1 MKVKTRVLIGYLFIL
16 LGIFMPLLAFTSM
29 SYREIVANKRYAAFR
44 EKEESLTDDLKK
56 YNEDVTKGD
65 ANIIDPFSN
74 EDYKG
79 YYDIKGID
87 KEEVFAYLIIPK
99 LDMKKPIYLDAT
111 YKHLDL
117 GVAQVEGTSLPLGG
131 KSTRSVIAGHRGW
144 WGDLMFYNVEKL
156 EAGDDI
162 FIDGRSGIL
171 KYKVT
176 GADDPDLW
184 EKEYGEVRISKALRR
199 IIDEK
204 ICLDN
209 FTFTSDGQGSF
220 PMFNEKNE
228 YIGLGIGKSS
238 CLLEAVKECVFKEDI
253 ALEIALRGLTTN
265 PAKILSLNNKGSIK
279 VGFDADIN
287 LLDEKTLDIDTVLA
301 LGKVMIR
308 DKKVEVLGT
317 FENN

>member
-44 EKEESLTDDLKK
+44 EKDESLTDDLKK

-162 FIDGRSGIL
+162 FIDGRSGLL

-176 GADDPDLW
+176 GQEIIDPSDW
-184 EKEYGEVRISKALRR
+184 EKVLPIEGRDMVTLLTCHPKRPPRPKRLLINAERVVEKKAEPVEKVSEERQVSYLKYGIYGVTLVGWLAFIVVFFKMIGYVREGKRR
-199 IIDEK
+199 
-204 ICLDN
+204 
-209 FTFTSDGQGSF
+209 
-220 PMFNEKNE
+220 
-228 YIGLGIGKSS
+228 
-238 CLLEAVKECVFKEDI
+238 
-253 ALEIALRGLTTN
+253 
-265 PAKILSLNNKGSIK
+265 
-279 VGFDADIN
+279 
-287 LLDEKTLDIDTVLA
+287 
-301 LGKVMIR
+301 
-308 DKKVEVLGT
+308 KKRH
-317 FENN
+317 

>member
-1 MKVKTRVLIGYLFIL
+1 
-16 LGIFMPLLAFTSM
+16 MPLLAFTSM
-29 SYREIVANKRYAAFR
+29 SYREIMANKRYAAFR
-44 EKEESLTDDLKK
+44 KKDESLTDDLKK

-162 FIDGRSGIL
+162 FIDGRSGLL

-176 GADDPDLW
+176 GQEIIDPSDW
-184 EKEYGEVRISKALRR
+184 EKVLPIEGRDMVTLLTCHPKRPPRPKRLLINAERVVEKKAEPVEKVSEERQVSYLKYAIYGVTLVGWLAFIITFFKMMAYVR
-199 IIDEK
+199 EGK
-204 ICLDN
+204 I
-209 FTFTSDGQGSF
+209 
-220 PMFNEKNE
+220 
-228 YIGLGIGKSS
+228 
-238 CLLEAVKECVFKEDI
+238 
-253 ALEIALRGLTTN
+253 R
-265 PAKILSLNNKGSIK
+265 
-279 VGFDADIN
+279 
-287 LLDEKTLDIDTVLA
+287 
-301 LGKVMIR
+301 
-308 DKKVEVLGT
+308 KKRH
-317 FENN
+317 

>member
-16 LGIFMPLLAFTSM
+16 LGIFMPLLAFSSM

-44 EKEESLTDDLKK
+44 EKDEGLTDDLKK

-144 WGDLMFYNVEKL
+144 WGDLMFYNVENL

-162 FIDGRSGIL
+162 FIDGRSGLL
-171 KYKVT
+171 KYKVK
-176 GADDPDLW
+176 GQEIIDPSDW
-184 EKEYGEVRISKALRR
+184 EKILPIEGRDMV
-199 IIDEK
+199 
-204 ICLDN
+204 
-209 FTFTSDGQGSF
+209 T
-220 PMFNEKNE
+220 
-228 YIGLGIGKSS
+228 
-238 CLLEAVKECVFKEDI
+238 LLTCHPKRPPRPKR
-253 ALEIALRGLTTN
+253 LL
-265 PAKILSLNNKGSIK
+265 
-279 VGFDADIN
+279 IN
-287 LLDEKTLDIDTVLA
+287 AERV
-301 LGKVMIR
+301 
-308 DKKVEVLGT
+308 VEVAKKDAPVEKVSEERQVSYLKYGIYGVT
-317 FENN
+317 LVGWLAFILVFFKMMGYVREGKRRNKRH

>member
-44 EKEESLTDDLKK
+44 ERDEGLTDDLKK

-162 FIDGRSGIL
+162 FIDGRSGLL

-176 GADDPDLW
+176 GQEIIDPSDW
-184 EKEYGEVRISKALRR
+184 EKVLPIEGRDMVTLLTCHPKRPPRPKRLLINAERVVEKKAEPVEKVSEERQVSYLKYGIYGVTLVGWLAFILVFFKMIGYVREGKRR
-199 IIDEK
+199 
-204 ICLDN
+204 
-209 FTFTSDGQGSF
+209 
-220 PMFNEKNE
+220 
-228 YIGLGIGKSS
+228 
-238 CLLEAVKECVFKEDI
+238 
-253 ALEIALRGLTTN
+253 
-265 PAKILSLNNKGSIK
+265 
-279 VGFDADIN
+279 
-287 LLDEKTLDIDTVLA
+287 
-301 LGKVMIR
+301 
-308 DKKVEVLGT
+308 KKR
-317 FENN
+317 

>member
-44 EKEESLTDDLKK
+44 EKDESLTDDLKK

-162 FIDGRSGIL
+162 FIDGRSGLL

-176 GADDPDLW
+176 GQEIIDPSDW
-184 EKEYGEVRISKALRR
+184 EKVLPIEGRDMVTLLTCHPKRPPRPKRLLINAERVVEKKAEPVEKVSEERQVSYLKYGIYGVTLVGWLAFIVVFFKMIGYARQSKRR
-199 IIDEK
+199 
-204 ICLDN
+204 
-209 FTFTSDGQGSF
+209 
-220 PMFNEKNE
+220 
-228 YIGLGIGKSS
+228 
-238 CLLEAVKECVFKEDI
+238 
-253 ALEIALRGLTTN
+253 
-265 PAKILSLNNKGSIK
+265 NK
-279 VGFDADIN
+279 
-287 LLDEKTLDIDTVLA
+287 
-301 LGKVMIR
+301 R
-308 DKKVEVLGT
+308 R
-317 FENN
+317 

>member
-1 MKVKTRVLIGYLFIL
+1 
-16 LGIFMPLLAFTSM
+16 MPLLAFTSM
-29 SYREIVANKRYAAFR
+29 SYREIMANKRYAAFR
-44 EKEESLTDDLKK
+44 EKDESLTDDLKK
-56 YNEDVTKGD
+56 YNEKVTKGD

-162 FIDGRSGIL
+162 FIDGRSGLL
-171 KYKVT
+171 KYKVK
-176 GADDPDLW
+176 GQEIIDPSDW
-184 EKEYGEVRISKALRR
+184 EKILPIEGRDMV
-199 IIDEK
+199 
-204 ICLDN
+204 
-209 FTFTSDGQGSF
+209 T
-220 PMFNEKNE
+220 
-228 YIGLGIGKSS
+228 
-238 CLLEAVKECVFKEDI
+238 LLTCHPKRPPRPKR
-253 ALEIALRGLTTN
+253 LL
-265 PAKILSLNNKGSIK
+265 
-279 VGFDADIN
+279 IN
-287 LLDEKTLDIDTVLA
+287 AERV
-301 LGKVMIR
+301 
-308 DKKVEVLGT
+308 VEVAKKDAPVEKVSEERQVSYLKYGIYGVT
-317 FENN
+317 LVGWLAFILVFFKMMGYVREGKRRNKRH

>member
-44 EKEESLTDDLKK
+44 EKDESLTDDLKK
-56 YNEDVTKGD
+56 YNEDVAKSD

-162 FIDGRSGIL
+162 FIDGRSGLL

-176 GADDPDLW
+176 GQEIIDPSDW
-184 EKEYGEVRISKALRR
+184 EKILPIEGRDMVTLLTCHPKRPPRPKRLLINAERVVEKKAETVEKVSEERQVSYLKYGIYGVTLVGWLAFILVFFKMIGYVREGKRR
-199 IIDEK
+199 
-204 ICLDN
+204 
-209 FTFTSDGQGSF
+209 
-220 PMFNEKNE
+220 
-228 YIGLGIGKSS
+228 
-238 CLLEAVKECVFKEDI
+238 
-253 ALEIALRGLTTN
+253 
-265 PAKILSLNNKGSIK
+265 NK
-279 VGFDADIN
+279 
-287 LLDEKTLDIDTVLA
+287 
-301 LGKVMIR
+301 R
-308 DKKVEVLGT
+308 R
-317 FENN
+317 

>member
-1 MKVKTRVLIGYLFIL
+1 MKVRTRVLIGYLFIL

-44 EKEESLTDDLKK
+44 KKDEGLTDDLKK
-56 YNEDVTKGD
+56 YNEDVAKSD

-162 FIDGRSGIL
+162 FIDGRSGLL

-176 GADDPDLW
+176 GQEIIDPSDW
-184 EKEYGEVRISKALRR
+184 EKVLPIEGKDMVTLLTCHPKRPPRPKRLLINAERVVEKKPEPVEKVSEERQVSYLKYAIYGVTLVGWLAFIVVFFKMMAYVREGKRR
-199 IIDEK
+199 
-204 ICLDN
+204 
-209 FTFTSDGQGSF
+209 
-220 PMFNEKNE
+220 
-228 YIGLGIGKSS
+228 
-238 CLLEAVKECVFKEDI
+238 
-253 ALEIALRGLTTN
+253 
-265 PAKILSLNNKGSIK
+265 NK
-279 VGFDADIN
+279 
-287 LLDEKTLDIDTVLA
+287 
-301 LGKVMIR
+301 R
-308 DKKVEVLGT
+308 H
-317 FENN
+317 

>member
-44 EKEESLTDDLKK
+44 EKDESLTDDLKK
-56 YNEDVTKGD
+56 YNEDVAKSD

-162 FIDGRSGIL
+162 FIDGRSGLL

-176 GADDPDLW
+176 GQEIIDPSDW
-184 EKEYGEVRISKALRR
+184 EKILPIEGRDMVTLLTCHPKRPPRPKRLLINAERVVEKKAEPVEKVAEERQVSYLKYAIYCVTLVGWLTFIITFFKMVGYARESKRR
-199 IIDEK
+199 
-204 ICLDN
+204 
-209 FTFTSDGQGSF
+209 
-220 PMFNEKNE
+220 
-228 YIGLGIGKSS
+228 
-238 CLLEAVKECVFKEDI
+238 
-253 ALEIALRGLTTN
+253 
-265 PAKILSLNNKGSIK
+265 NK
-279 VGFDADIN
+279 
-287 LLDEKTLDIDTVLA
+287 
-301 LGKVMIR
+301 R
-308 DKKVEVLGT
+308 H
-317 FENN
+317 

>member
-29 SYREIVANKRYAAFR
+29 SYREIVADKKYAAFK
-44 EKEESLTDDLKK
+44 EKDESLTDDLKK

-176 GADDPDLW
+176 GQEIIDPSDW
-184 EKEYGEVRISKALRR
+184 EKVLPIEGRDMVTLLTCHPKRPPRPKRLLINAERVVEKKAEPVEKVSEERQVSYLKYGIYGVTLVGWLAFILVFFKMMGYVREGKRR
-199 IIDEK
+199 
-204 ICLDN
+204 
-209 FTFTSDGQGSF
+209 
-220 PMFNEKNE
+220 
-228 YIGLGIGKSS
+228 
-238 CLLEAVKECVFKEDI
+238 
-253 ALEIALRGLTTN
+253 
-265 PAKILSLNNKGSIK
+265 
-279 VGFDADIN
+279 
-287 LLDEKTLDIDTVLA
+287 
-301 LGKVMIR
+301 
-308 DKKVEVLGT
+308 KKR
-317 FENN
+317 

>member
-29 SYREIVANKRYAAFR
+29 SYREIMANKRYAAFR
-44 EKEESLTDDLKK
+44 EKDESLTDDLKK

-162 FIDGRSGIL
+162 FIDGRSGLL

-176 GADDPDLW
+176 GEEIIDPSDW
-184 EKEYGEVRISKALRR
+184 EKVLPIEGRDMVTLLTCHPKRPPRPKRLLINAERVVEKKAEPVEKVREERQVSYLKYGIYGVTLIGWLAFILVFFKMIGYVREGKRR
-199 IIDEK
+199 K
-204 ICLDN
+204 
-209 FTFTSDGQGSF
+209 
-220 PMFNEKNE
+220 
-228 YIGLGIGKSS
+228 KS
-238 CLLEAVKECVFKEDI
+238 
-253 ALEIALRGLTTN
+253 
-265 PAKILSLNNKGSIK
+265 
-279 VGFDADIN
+279 
-287 LLDEKTLDIDTVLA
+287 
-301 LGKVMIR
+301 
-308 DKKVEVLGT
+308 
-317 FENN
+317 

>member
-29 SYREIVANKRYAAFR
+29 SYREIVADKRYAAFR

-162 FIDGRSGIL
+162 FIDGRSGLL

-176 GADDPDLW
+176 GQEIIDPSDW
-184 EKEYGEVRISKALRR
+184 EKVLPIEGRDMVTLLTCHPKRPPRPKRLLINAERVVELAKKDAPVEQVTQERQVSYLKYGIYGVTLVGWLAFIIVFFKMMGYVREGKRR
-199 IIDEK
+199 
-204 ICLDN
+204 
-209 FTFTSDGQGSF
+209 
-220 PMFNEKNE
+220 
-228 YIGLGIGKSS
+228 
-238 CLLEAVKECVFKEDI
+238 
-253 ALEIALRGLTTN
+253 
-265 PAKILSLNNKGSIK
+265 NK
-279 VGFDADIN
+279 
-287 LLDEKTLDIDTVLA
+287 
-301 LGKVMIR
+301 R
-308 DKKVEVLGT
+308 H
-317 FENN
+317 

>member
-1 MKVKTRVLIGYLFIL
+1 MKVRTRVLIGYLFIL

-44 EKEESLTDDLKK
+44 KKDEGLTDDLKK
-56 YNEDVTKGD
+56 YNEDVAKSD

-162 FIDGRSGIL
+162 FIDGRSGLL

-176 GADDPDLW
+176 GQEIIDPSDW
-184 EKEYGEVRISKALRR
+184 EKVLPIEGKDMVTLLTCHPKRPPRPKRLLINAERVVEKKAEPVEKVREERQVSYLKYGIYGVTLVGWLAFIVVFFKMMAYVREGKRR
-199 IIDEK
+199 
-204 ICLDN
+204 
-209 FTFTSDGQGSF
+209 
-220 PMFNEKNE
+220 
-228 YIGLGIGKSS
+228 
-238 CLLEAVKECVFKEDI
+238 
-253 ALEIALRGLTTN
+253 
-265 PAKILSLNNKGSIK
+265 NK
-279 VGFDADIN
+279 
-287 LLDEKTLDIDTVLA
+287 
-301 LGKVMIR
+301 R
-308 DKKVEVLGT
+308 H
-317 FENN
+317 

>member
-1 MKVKTRVLIGYLFIL
+1 MKVRTRVLIGYLFIL

-29 SYREIVANKRYAAFR
+29 SYREIMADKRYAAFR
-44 EKEESLTDDLKK
+44 EKDESLTDDLKK

-162 FIDGRSGIL
+162 FIDGRSGLL

-176 GADDPDLW
+176 GEEIIDPSDW
-184 EKEYGEVRISKALRR
+184 EKVLPIEGRDMVTLLTCHPKRPPRPKRLLINAERVVELAKKDAPVEKVAEERQVSYLKYGIYGVTLVGWLAFILVFFKMIGYVREGKRR
-199 IIDEK
+199 
-204 ICLDN
+204 
-209 FTFTSDGQGSF
+209 
-220 PMFNEKNE
+220 
-228 YIGLGIGKSS
+228 
-238 CLLEAVKECVFKEDI
+238 
-253 ALEIALRGLTTN
+253 
-265 PAKILSLNNKGSIK
+265 NK
-279 VGFDADIN
+279 
-287 LLDEKTLDIDTVLA
+287 
-301 LGKVMIR
+301 R
-308 DKKVEVLGT
+308 R
-317 FENN
+317 